1 MGFSVCGEVV
11 DEYGDVCCEDIQFTL
26 DRKEHTVT
34 LHRENETMR
43 VTLTEKDM
51 RKLLNVIVNNYEVFC
66 WEDYYGFSNAADAD
80 DLWEDEWD
88 AESPDEAAPEEP
100 AYEDSPSW
108 KVLAR
113 YTNGEA
119 QEMCGYDDLPDRINE
134 LALELLALFEDEP
147 GLEDDESDSD
157 PDVR

>member
-1 MGFSVCGEVV
+1 M
-11 DEYGDVCCEDIQFTL
+11 Q
-26 DRKEHTVT
+26 
-34 LHRENETMR
+34 

-66 WEDYYGFSNAADAD
+66 WEDDYGFSNAAGTD

-88 AESPDEAAPEEP
+88 VESPDEAAPEESE
-100 AYEDSPSW
+100 YEGSPSW
-108 KVLAR
+108 TVSAR

-119 QEMCGYDDLPDRINE
+119 QEMRGYDDLPGRVNE
-134 LALELLALFEDEP
+134 LTLELLALFEDESDM
-147 GLEDDESDSD
+147 EDDESGGEPD